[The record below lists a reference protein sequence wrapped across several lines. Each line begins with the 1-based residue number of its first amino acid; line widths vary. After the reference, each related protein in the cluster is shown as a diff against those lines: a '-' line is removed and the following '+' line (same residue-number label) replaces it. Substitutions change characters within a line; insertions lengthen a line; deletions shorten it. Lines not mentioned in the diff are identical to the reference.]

1 MDMVTI
7 GTILKDRIKEK
18 GYTQEE
24 FCELV
29 GIGLSSLKKY
39 MNGKVFYSIDTLE
52 LFANAL
58 DCSYDYLLGRS
69 KTPNPELHEVK
80 ELTRLQDNAIVHIQH
95 YAKLYDMDDNAKK
108 FLDTLSTI
116 ISEEFIVERIIDYLY
131 IDSKEELLIEHDEVL
146 PQPGIY
152 VGKSYLN
159 IPDIEDAY
167 MLGITKALVKAK
179 IQIKRKDDAM

>member
-1 MDMVTI
+1 MNMVII

-58 DCSYDYLLGRS
+58 DCSYDYLLGKS
-69 KTPNPELHEVK
+69 KTPKPE
-80 ELTRLQDNAIVHIQH
+80 
-95 YAKLYDMDDNAKK
+95 
-108 FLDTLSTI
+108 
-116 ISEEFIVERIIDYLY
+116 
-131 IDSKEELLIEHDEVL
+131 
-146 PQPGIY
+146 
-152 VGKSYLN
+152 
-159 IPDIEDAY
+159 
-167 MLGITKALVKAK
+167 
-179 IQIKRKDDAM
+179 